1 MDQDLVVERLREGVG
16 SSWGPIAV
24 VQETGSTNAD
34 LAAAGRAGTASAGAV
49 LVTELQVAGRGRQGR
64 GWHAPPGRALTF
76 SVLVEPGVPAA
87 RWGWLP
93 LLTGVALVDAVRA
106 VTEVPVRLKWP
117 NDLLA
122 PDGRK
127 LAGILVERVDA
138 ALAVVGIGINVRQSS
153 VELPV
158 EAATSLALVT
168 GQHVDRGELLMAVLG
183 ELAARLETWQTSGD
197 LGAGL
202 RSAYVERSATVGT
215 AVRVHLPGDA
225 LLDGTAIEI
234 DVEGRLVVRPSE
246 GGADRAVAAGDV
258 VHVR

>member
-1 MDQDLVVERLREGVG
+1 MDQDLDVERLRARLGTTWDPV
-16 SSWGPIAV
+16 AV
-24 VQETGSTNAD
+24 VEETGSTNAD
-34 LAAAGRAGTASAGAV
+34 LAAAARAGTATAGAV

-76 SVLVEPGVPAA
+76 STLVEPGVPAA

-93 LLTGVALVDAVRA
+93 LLAGVALVDAVRA
-106 VTEVPVRLKWP
+106 VADVPVRLKWP

-158 EAATSLALVT
+158 ESATSLALVT
-168 GQHVDRGELLMAVLG
+168 GQPVDRAELLVAVLG
-183 ELAARLETWQTSGD
+183 ELATRLETWRASGD
-197 LGAGL
+197 LGAAL
-202 RSAYVERSATVGT
+202 RSAYVERSATLGT
-215 AVRVHLPGDA
+215 PVRVHLPGDE
-225 LLDGTAIEI
+225 LLDGTAVEV

-246 GGADRAVAAGDV
+246 GGAERAVAAGDV